1 VRWLRQLLSDDSG
14 ATVVEYALISAV
26 LSAAMI
32 AALAAIAAE
41 CATRLSVTGGKM
53 TSLGTNPP

>member
-1 VRWLRQLLSDDSG
+1 MKCIIALLGDDSG
-14 ATVVEYALISAV
+14 AALVEYALVSAL

-41 CATRLSVTGGKM
+41 CATRLSVTSGGM
-53 TSLGTNPP
+53 TTLGTNPP